1 LERIE
6 VEVLVIPEIN
16 RLRTLFDAEA
26 FLDEDGDLR
35 LKLTYLDEEENHVD
49 ITTGKIRYSTLI

>member
-1 LERIE
+1 M
-6 VEVLVIPEIN
+6 EVLVIPEIN

-26 FLDEDGDLR
+26 FLDGDLR